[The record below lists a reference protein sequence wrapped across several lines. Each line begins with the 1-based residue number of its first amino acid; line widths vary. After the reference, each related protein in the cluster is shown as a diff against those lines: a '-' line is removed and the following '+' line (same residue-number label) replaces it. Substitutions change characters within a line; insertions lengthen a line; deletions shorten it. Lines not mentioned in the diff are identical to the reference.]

1 MNSYR
6 KDPTADRAMGALERE
21 WKEKEKLAK
30 YARRLRRQGLLRPDM
45 EARLRR
51 EFTGIYRRLW
61 NEA

>member
-1 MNSYR
+1 MSIYR
-6 KDPTADRAMGALERE
+6 KDPTADRAIGALERE

-30 YARRLRRQGLLRPDM
+30 RVRRLREQGLLRPHM

-61 NEA
+61 NEI